1 MPLRFLPHCRPG
13 AWDPATSGL
22 TRGCQTRPSP
32 AMSRY
37 HHPRALRSSDS
48 PGRTPP
54 GWSPRCPAP
63 PGRCSAWAGPRPAE
77 CSGTDR
83 SHPASRLQENVVK
96 TDLNMGV
103 SLTGCRLSSLA
114 RVWDKH
120 CLMLVCPDN
129 FQLLTKIS
137 AIYFVLLTKASLS
150 KDITGFKV
158 PRIFPRH
165 DGLSVLRYLW
175 GQSFIY
181 VIQTQQHLLN

>member
-1 MPLRFLPHCRPG
+1 MFTANSCNEELGSTFGGLMIPACLCVFCRIVDQGPGIQPPRVWPGDVRPG
-13 AWDPATSGL
+13 HLLQWVAVSH
-22 TRGCQTRPSP
+22 
-32 AMSRY
+32 
-37 HHPRALRSSDS
+37 HHPRAVRSSDS

-137 AIYFVLLTKASLS
+137 AILFRVV
-150 KDITGFKV
+150 D
-158 PRIFPRH
+158 
-165 DGLSVLRYLW
+165 
-175 GQSFIY
+175 
-181 VIQTQQHLLN
+181 